1 MATSFVEVHKE
12 FKYNG
17 TSYNTEELK
26 AKALDLIKSDNFFD
40 NKTGHFLADWLNEN
54 DFIFAETSGST
65 GKPKR
70 VKLQKQAMI
79 NSALA
84 TGAFFNLKPSD
95 TALNC
100 LSSDYIAGKMMLVR
114 AMILG
119 LHIDAVTPHSKV
131 FFDTEKNYDFCAMVP
146 IQVACS
152 IKKLNNIKTVI
163 VGGSKIVPFLLEWMK
178 TSPVKFYETYGM
190 TETVT
195 HVALKPLQSLA
206 QKGKDVFEALPKVNF
221 SQDQRD
227 CLIIDAPNL
236 VDVPL
241 VTNDV
246 VELKSNK
253 EFKWLGRFDN
263 VINSAGVKLFPEQI
277 EQKLLLILKKRIII
291 ASEYDTN
298 FGEKVILIIE
308 TSEEVTEALL
318 SKIKQSKALH
328 KYEIPKKVYTIDQFV
343 LTSNGKVQ
351 RQKTIDLVLG

>member
-1 MATSFVEVHKE
+1 MSNSFIEVHKE

-17 TSYNTEELK
+17 QSYNTEELK
-26 AKALDLIKSDNFFD
+26 IKALDLKKSKNIFEY
-40 NKTGHFLADWLNEN
+40 KTGQFLTDWLNQ
-54 DFIFAETSGST
+54 DYFIFAETSGST
-65 GKPKR
+65 GTPKR
-70 VKLQKQAMI
+70 IKLKKQAMV

-84 TGAFFNLKPSD
+84 TGAYFDLKPSN

-114 AMILG
+114 AMVLG
-119 LHIDAVTPHSKV
+119 LHMDSVIPHSKV
-131 FFDTEKNYDFCAMVP
+131 FFDTNKTYDFCAMVP
-146 IQVACS
+146 IQVAGS
-152 IKKLNNIKTVI
+152 IKKLDNVKTVI
-163 VGGSKIVPFLLEWMK
+163 VGGSKIVPFLLDWIK
-178 TSPVKFYETYGM
+178 TSPIKFYETYGM

-195 HVALKPLQSLA
+195 HVALKPLQSLV
-206 QKGKDVFEALPKVNF
+206 QDGEDFFKALPTISF
-221 SQDQRD
+221 SQDKRD

-236 VDVPL
+236 MEVPL

-263 VINSAGVKLFPEQI
+263 VINSGGVKLFPEQI
-277 EQKLLLILKKRIII
+277 EQKLLPIIKKRIIVC
-291 ASEYDTN
+291 SEPDDK

-308 TSEEVTEALL
+308 TSKDISSELH
-318 SKIKQSKALH
+318 SKIQESKSLH
-328 KYEIPKKVYTIDQFV
+328 KYERPKKIYAINQFV